1 MLGATMTL
9 DPRYTWR
16 HADIDDA
23 PQLELL
29 MQAAIARLL
38 APYLPPDEVTAS
50 FAIMGLD
57 RQLIEDGTYMVVECE
72 SRLVASGGWST
83 RATLFGG
90 DHTQGRNAATLDPAT
105 EPARMRAMYT
115 HPDHAR
121 RGLGRFILSE
131 SERQAQT
138 RGFRHATLVATMA
151 GLPLYRACDYREV
164 EYFREA
170 TPSGVSV
177 PLVRMEKPL
186 VA

>member
-1 MLGATMTL
+1 MSV
-9 DPRYTWR
+9 
-16 HADIDDA
+16 
-23 PQLELL
+23 
-29 MQAAIARLL
+29 AIGQLL

-72 SRLVASGGWST
+72 KRIVASGGWSA

-115 HPDHAR
+115 HPEYTR
-121 RGLGRFILSE
+121 RGLGRFILAE
-131 SERQAQT
+131 SERQARE
-138 RGFRHATLVATMA
+138 RGFRRATLVATMA

-164 EYFREA
+164 EHFREA
-170 TPSGVSV
+170 TPTGVSV

-186 VA
+186 VP

>member
-1 MLGATMTL
+1 MAL
-9 DPRYTWR
+9 DSRYIWR
-16 HADIDDA
+16 AAHAGDA

-29 MQAAIARLL
+29 MNAAIAQLL

-57 RQLIEDGTYMVVECE
+57 RQLIEDGTYMVIELE
-72 SRLVASGGWST
+72 KRIIASGGWSA

-90 DHTQGRNAATLDPAT
+90 DHTQGRDAALVDPAT

-115 HPDHAR
+115 HPDHTR
-121 RGLGRFILSE
+121 RGLGRFILAE
-131 SERQAQT
+131 SERQAQA
-138 RGFRHATLVATMA
+138 RGFRRATLVATMA

-164 EYFREA
+164 EHFREA
-170 TPSGVSV
+170 TPTGVSV

-186 VA
+186 VP

>member
-1 MLGATMTL
+1 MLGPSMAL
-9 DPRYTWR
+9 DSRYTWR
-16 HADIDDA
+16 RAEMDDT

-29 MQAAIARLL
+29 MQAAIAQLL

-57 RQLIEDGTYMVVECE
+57 RQLIEDGTYLVIEHE
-72 SRLVASGGWST
+72 RRIVASGGWSM

-90 DHTQGRNAATLDPAT
+90 DHTQGRNAATVDPAT

-115 HPDHAR
+115 HPDHTR
-121 RGLGRFILSE
+121 RGLGRFVLNE
-131 SERQAQT
+131 SEGQART
-138 RGFRHATLVATMA
+138 KGFRRATLVATMA

-164 EYFREA
+164 EHFRES
-170 TPSGVSV
+170 TPTGVSV
-177 PLVRMEKPL
+177 PLVRMEKSL

>member
-1 MLGATMTL
+1 MAL
-9 DPRYTWR
+9 DSRYTWR
-16 HADIDDA
+16 RAESGDA

-29 MQAAIARLL
+29 MKAAIAQLL

-57 RQLIEDGTYMVVECE
+57 RQLIEDGTYLVVEHE
-72 SRLVASGGWST
+72 KQIVASGGWSA

-90 DHTQGRNAATLDPAT
+90 DHTQGRNAAMVDPAA

-115 HPDHAR
+115 HPDHTR
-121 RGLGRFILSE
+121 RGLGRFILAE
-131 SERQAQT
+131 SEDQARQ
-138 RGFRHATLVATMA
+138 RGFRRATLVATMA

-164 EYFREA
+164 EHFREA
-170 TPSGVSV
+170 TPTGVSV

-186 VA
+186 VP